1 MKQMSTSVSDLYET
15 DLDIRNI
22 EKAKKN
28 EMDVDIRFGLL
39 WNGSRHP
46 FCRKNKKKE
55 WNGCRHPFQILM
67 KRISTSISDFY
78 ETPFWSISEKKIS
91 TCAIHIKHGSLI
103 IFSK

>member
-39 WNGSRHP
+39 
-46 FCRKNKKKE
+46 
-55 WNGCRHPFQILM
+55 
-67 KRISTSISDFY
+67 
-78 ETPFWSISEKKIS
+78 
-91 TCAIHIKHGSLI
+91 
-103 IFSK
+103 

>member
-46 FCRKNKKKE
+46 FCWKNKK
-55 WNGCRHPFQILM
+55 NM
-67 KRISTSISDFY
+67 KQMLTFVSGYY
-78 ETPFWSISEKKIS
+78 ETDLDIRFAEKTKKRNETDVDILF
-91 TCAIHIKHGSLI
+91 K
-103 IFSK
+103 F